1 VITFILVVISAVLG
15 FLLGERRGNR
25 NFVPAVQE
33 TRPVG
38 DGAGT
43 DHNTA
48 VVAALEAL
56 TVGVVVASP
65 RGEVIFRNQL
75 ARGITGAVHS
85 DVLLDEAIDIHLKAA
100 VNGVSGGQVLDLF
113 GPPRRVLSVSARPLE
128 SGGAVAMVEDTTER
142 SLLDAVRTDFV
153 ANISHELKTPIG
165 ALILLAE
172 AISDSDDDEVVK
184 RLSSKMVSESVR
196 AGRAIDDLLELSR
209 IELGGVAVKDPVSVE
224 QVLAESVDRCR
235 SLSERHR
242 INVEIGLPNTPLKV
256 IGDRRQMVSAV
267 GNLIENAIKYS
278 DEGSSIEVTASSN
291 SQMVDIVVRDHGIGI
306 PSRDIDRIF
315 ERFYRVD
322 RARSRETGGTGL
334 GLAIVRHVA
343 TNHNG
348 EVSVTSVE
356 GEGSVF
362 TLRLPAVKS
371 NPATSNLT
379 SSVSMQSTHESQRN

>member
-1 VITFILVVISAVLG
+1 MITLILVLISAGLG
-15 FLLGERRGNR
+15 FLLAERRAGGSDQQKSGR
-25 NFVPAVQE
+25 TTA
-33 TRPVG
+33 VG
-38 DGAGT
+38 DGT
-43 DHNTA
+43 SVDVDHNTA
-48 VVAALEAL
+48 VIAALEAL

-65 RGEVIFRNQL
+65 RGDVIFRNQL
-75 ARGITGAVHS
+75 ARGVTGVIHS
-85 DVLLDEAIDIHLKAA
+85 DVLVDEAIDIHLRAA
-100 VNGVSGGQVLDLF
+100 VGGVAGGQVLDLF
-113 GPPRRVLSVSARPLE
+113 GPPRRVLSVTARPLE

-196 AGRAIDDLLELSR
+196 AGRAIEDLLELSR
-209 IELGGVAVKDPVSVE
+209 IELGGEAVKDPVSVE
-224 QVLAESVDRCR
+224 LVLAESIDRCR

-242 INVEIGLPNTPLKV
+242 IGVQIHQADENLKV
-256 IGDRRQMVSAV
+256 VGDRRQLVSAL

-278 DEGSSIEVTASSN
+278 DEGSEVEVMATTDGH
-291 SQMVDIVVRDHGIGI
+291 MVDIAVRDHGIGI

-348 EVSVTSVE
+348 EVTVTSVE
-356 GEGSVF
+356 GEGSTF
-362 TLRLPAVKS
+362 TLRLPVARRGSSDSSRLAVEGRGK
-371 NPATSNLT
+371 
-379 SSVSMQSTHESQRN
+379 